1 MAIYSLLHTFTHIIL
16 VINANILIKY
26 AHLLYLQEE
35 LTVFIAMLE
44 YYILS
49 IKQGDEIKKEKGREK
64 TSQEELVSQ
73 ERASQ
78 LK

>member
-1 MAIYSLLHTFTHIIL
+1 M
-16 VINANILIKY
+16 KC

-64 TSQEELVSQ
+64 LVKKS
-73 ERASQ
+73 
-78 LK
+78 

>member
-1 MAIYSLLHTFTHIIL
+1 M
-16 VINANILIKY
+16 KC

-49 IKQGDEIKKEKGREK
+49 IKKVMKLKKKKEEKKSKEREGY
-64 TSQEELVSQ
+64 LYLNL
-73 ERASQ
+73 RAIFII
-78 LK
+78 LI